1 MLSKVITESK
11 CWLPLILLNSASM
24 ILTIKLLKLSHHPL
38 KMWAGRLPLPQY
50 KRPGLY
56 LPSAEGVYKA
66 GVCCLLLLYFCLY
79 DSEDLKQRISAL
91 SVTSLEAL
99 VTSIERIRG
108 KCRHRAKRCLRLFPC
123 SLPCEPRYQLLLL
136 LEHIVVFRFWQE
148 SLQSPVSSPNSL
160 MNHLVAF
167 LHKAAQSNS
176 CSL

>member
-1 MLSKVITESK
+1 MLTPFDPVGFSLHGTHHQTAQAITPPFKDVSRQA
-11 CWLPLILLNSASM
+11 AS
-24 ILTIKLLKLSHHPL
+24 SPVQEA
-38 KMWAGRLPLPQY
+38 WA
-50 KRPGLY
+50 
-56 LPSAEGVYKA
+56 LPSFRRRRN
-66 GVCCLLLLYFCLY
+66 LQSLY

-123 SLPCEPRYQLLLL
+123 CLPCEPRYQLLLL

-160 MNHLVAF
+160 MNRLVAF